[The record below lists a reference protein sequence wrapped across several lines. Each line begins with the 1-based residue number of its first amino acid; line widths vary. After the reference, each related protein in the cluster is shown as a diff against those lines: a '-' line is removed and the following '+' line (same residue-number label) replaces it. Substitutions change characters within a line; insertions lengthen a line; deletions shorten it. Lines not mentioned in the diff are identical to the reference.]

1 MASREKLISSYNL
14 TYPTIPELKNQLQ
27 QSDSLGLRII
37 FLISQV
43 DQNLYS
49 FICGI
54 VTNLPISALFNF
66 LDMNINEM
74 PYKWLY
80 FTLYILLL
88 IDIVVMTVDIF
99 KFTLL
104 HIKINEKARHEKVS
118 EACTNLMYQQIFES
132 MRTLRKIY
140 WVFMLS
146 FCLFI
151 LFVIALFAIN
161 NFDFSW
167 LFDNTVEPLVTS

>member
-1 MASREKLISSYNL
+1 MEAREKLISSYNL
-14 TYPTIPELKNQLQ
+14 SHPTIPEMEKKLQ
-27 QSDSLGLRII
+27 QSDSLDLRII

-66 LDMNINEM
+66 LDMNINEK

-80 FTLYILLL
+80 FALYIFLL
-88 IDIVVMTVDIF
+88 IDIVVMTVDVF

-104 HIKINEKARHEKVS
+104 HIKINEKARREKVS
-118 EACTNLMYQQIFES
+118 EAYTNLMYRQIFES

-140 WVFMLS
+140 RVFMSS

-167 LFDNTVEPLVTS
+167 LFDNTVEPRVTQ